1 MLYNSIES
9 AGFYVPGGKALYPSS
24 VLMNA
29 IPALVAGVERRVMV
43 SPISDLKKSSIV
55 LAAGYIAGVT
65 EVFCMGGAHS
75 VAALAYGTKTIEP
88 VNKIVGPGNAYV
100 AEAKRQ
106 VFGIVGIDSIAGPS
120 EVLIVSDDTSSPE
133 HIAIDLLS
141 QAEHDEQAQAI
152 LITDSLEFSIK
163 VELAIE
169 KFLKDFDQS
178 LEVIILENS
187 ARTAQDAAK
196 ALDCNVGA
204 IVKSLLFRAGDD
216 FILCLVAGDKRC
228 SLNKL
233 KKFKDKK
240 DISMASPEEVKTQT
254 GYTIGG
260 VSPIG
265 HLNKI
270 EIIIDKSLERF
281 NQLFAAAG
289 HPNCV
294 FKINFI
300 NIQKITNGKV
310 EDIIE

>member
-1 MLYNSIES
+1 MSLLD
-9 AGFYVPGGKALYPSS
+9 K
-24 VLMNA
+24 
-29 IPALVAGVERRVMV
+29 
-43 SPISDLKKSSIV
+43 
-55 LAAGYIAGVT
+55 
-65 EVFCMGGAHS
+65 
-75 VAALAYGTKTIEP
+75 
-88 VNKIVGPGNAYV
+88 
-100 AEAKRQ
+100 EAVKR
-106 VFGIVGIDSIAGPS
+106 A
-120 EVLIVSDDTSSPE
+120 
-133 HIAIDLLS
+133 
-141 QAEHDEQAQAI
+141 
-152 LITDSLEFSIK
+152 
-163 VELAIE
+163 E
-169 KFLKDFDQS
+169 KFLKGFDQS

-233 KKFKDKK
+233 KKLKDKK

-281 NQLFAAAG
+281 VQLFAAAG